1 MVSSAR
7 KVAAA
12 IVAAAGRGDRM
23 GVGVPKQYLHLAG
36 VPVVV
41 RAIRA
46 VASAPSV
53 GLVVVAVPPG
63 DVERFEKDIV
73 RGYSLSSACRCM
85 VVEGGH
91 DRQESVFSALS
102 ALESV
107 LVSGELE
114 GEADDY
120 PIVVIHDG
128 ARPLASPRLVESVV
142 QAAVRHGAATCGLQP
157 TDTVKEVQEGTVVR
171 TLDRAR
177 LTLVQT
183 PQAFRRELIID
194 AHVSARRTGLRATDD
209 AALVEAAGVR
219 VTLVPGEPMNIK
231 ITSPDDMVIA
241 EATLGLRRR
250 QAPRIK
256 VGQGFDIHR
265 TAPGRRLVLGGVEIP
280 FHLGLVGHSDADVVA
295 HAMCDAMLGAAG
307 LGDIGRHFPDTDP
320 RYEGADS
327 MELLAQ
333 AAQMCRAHGFTAVN
347 CDVTVIAQAPKV
359 APYAQRMR
367 EGLAAAIGCTE
378 DCVNIKAKTTELL
391 GAIGRLES
399 MACSAVVLMAWQ
411 ERNGGGPISG
421 DQDIQHPDEA

>member
-128 ARPLASPRLVESVV
+128 ARPWPA
-142 QAAVRHGAATCGLQP
+142 P
-157 TDTVKEVQEGTVVR
+157 TGGERSTR
-171 TLDRAR
+171 PCA
-177 LTLVQT
+177 
-183 PQAFRRELIID
+183 
-194 AHVSARRTGLRATDD
+194 TGLPRA
-209 AALVEAAGVR
+209 ACSHRHRQG
-219 VTLVPGEPMNIK
+219 G
-231 ITSPDDMVIA
+231 A
-241 EATLGLRRR
+241 EAPSC
-250 QAPRIK
+250 AP
-256 VGQGFDIHR
+256 
-265 TAPGRRLVLGGVEIP
+265 
-280 FHLGLVGHSDADVVA
+280 S
-295 HAMCDAMLGAAG
+295 
-307 LGDIGRHFPDTDP
+307 
-320 RYEGADS
+320 
-327 MELLAQ
+327 
-333 AAQMCRAHGFTAVN
+333 
-347 CDVTVIAQAPKV
+347 
-359 APYAQRMR
+359 
-367 EGLAAAIGCTE
+367 TE
-378 DCVNIKAKTTELL
+378 PA
-391 GAIGRLES
+391 
-399 MACSAVVLMAWQ
+399 
-411 ERNGGGPISG
+411 
-421 DQDIQHPDEA
+421 